1 MLGYCFKDGA
11 QIWTGDVTS
20 GHRVRTMRTGFRSQ
34 HLSMRLCPPQPS
46 CIANNIFKGDV
57 LPLKFCYSNDYTVTP
72 NILEYDLIWIWG
84 LYRGNQVK
92 MKSLWGALNHYAG
105 VSRKR
110 RNLNTD
116 MNGAKTMCTD
126 LGRRRLSTS
135 QEETPGTD
143 SSLPAHTRSS
153 PCQPWFWIPVFRTV
167 W

>member
-11 QIWTGDVTS
+11 QIWRGGVTS
-20 GHRVRTMRTGFRSQ
+20 GHRVRTMRAGFRSQ
-34 HLSMRLCPPQPS
+34 HPSMRLCPPQPS

-57 LPLKFCYSNDYTVTP
+57 LPLK
-72 NILEYDLIWIWG
+72 YDLIWIWG
-84 LYRGNQVK
+84 LFRGNQVK
-92 MKSLWGALNHYAG
+92 RKSLWGLLNHYAG
-105 VSRKR
+105 VLRKR

-126 LGRRRLSTS
+126 LGRRQLSTS